1 LNFQTEKIK
10 NLRISSIFFGA
21 EGGKGAEGISVFPG
35 GAVGI
40 TGGSML
46 GTG

>member
-10 NLRISSIFFGA
+10 HLRISSKFIGA
-21 EGGKGAEGISVFPG
+21 EGGKGAEGISVFG
-35 GAVGI
+35 GAVEI